1 MCQQQGGHIGLRAGG
16 NDGDRLLAFPQH
28 LGHQLHRAERGKLS
42 RRLRQLGAVQSRLPV
57 DVPGGDGI
65 GKQGAGATHGDGG
78 IDAQK
83 GGDTAGI
90 VGGFFDGLIAG
101 DRGDPADIQKR
112 AGLGQ
117 HPCDGVIVAGVAIQQ
132 NRQLLKVVHR

>member
-1 MCQQQGGHIGLRAGG
+1 MERKTLENSKEARDHAVLVGLRSPVL
-16 NDGDRLLAFPQH
+16 GDDSADEESLM
-28 LGHQLHRAERGKLS
+28 ELS
-42 RRLRQLGAVQSRLPV
+42 ELV
-57 DVPGGDGI
+57 DT
-65 GKQGAGATHGDGG
+65 A
-78 IDAQK
+78 